1 MELSLIALGHL
12 LLSAK
17 TEEPFFR
24 DWKSLCKEFLWR
36 RASALSLPFAVAFG
50 HAAGTVAADQAL
62 ACEPQKQQCA
72 RVATL
77 VVGGLC
83 TEVDLLAEHCFQSV
97 IDLHIDS
104 YRTAHEAK
112 VNVLLGMLTKAW
124 QLKSLVSFPL
134 LGMYHSHL

>member
-24 DWKSLCKEFLWR
+24 DWKSLCKKFLWR
-36 RASALSLPFAVAFG
+36 RASALSLPFAVALG
-50 HAAGTVAADQAL
+50 HAAGTVA
-62 ACEPQKQQCA
+62 QCA

-97 IDLHIDS
+97 IDLQIDS
-104 YRTAHEAK
+104 YRTDHEAE
-112 VNVLLGMLTKAW
+112 VNVFLGMLTKAW
-124 QLKSLVSFPL
+124 QLKSLVSFPPL
-134 LGMYHSHL
+134 DMYHSHL